1 MKYIMTALFITSL
14 SFGAFA
20 EGESNA
26 KSDID
31 CCKTG
36 KCGSGLPQCGL
47 NRDSQKRDTTLA
59 VKKKSAGGGKG
70 STTIGQ

>member
-1 MKYIMTALFITSL
+1 MKYLMTALFITSL

-20 EGESNA
+20 EGESNS

-36 KCGSGLPQCGL
+36 KCGNGLPQCGL
-47 NRDSQKRDTTLA
+47 NRDSQKRDSSLA
-59 VKKKSAGGGKG
+59 VKKKAAGGKG
-70 STTIGQ
+70 SSAVGQ